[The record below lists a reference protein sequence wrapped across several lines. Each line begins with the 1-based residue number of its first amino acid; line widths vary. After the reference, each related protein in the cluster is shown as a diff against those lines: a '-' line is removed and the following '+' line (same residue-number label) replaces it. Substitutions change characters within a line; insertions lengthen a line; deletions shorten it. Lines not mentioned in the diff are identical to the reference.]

1 MLLLLVLELTKQV
14 AVSVKRILFVLSL
27 CLLTGI
33 AQAQSLP
40 NANKQE
46 VKSGLSFS
54 ERWAFKTNVAEWIAT
69 IPNVTVAFDLSPS
82 LYNHSVI
89 QLGLKYNWNTY
100 HKYPPDFV
108 LDLFDI
114 RPEFRW
120 YYRHKPIKKDSEHKG
135 LSKLFNTERKKPK
148 LWRAYY
154 FGVYA
159 DYATFSFKP
168 GSLGRQGSA
177 VGVGISYGWEAPLYN
192 YKSGVV
198 DFELG
203 FSAGLVFM
211 KYDGYRLD
219 RNTYSYVVDPAH
231 SHDWHIKP
239 YPVISEIRAVF
250 SWRKKSVKD
259 KYSKYDPSDTHYSE
273 QLKVIKGYFKTK
285 TEYDIGLKEE
295 NRMPESLDSS
305 YVNGYKRY
313 IKEELNKRIELV
325 EEHPALNDSHKKK
338 LKSKLVSVSKSMVR
352 KFESDVK
359 EELSSRRKAESEK
372 VKESNQQETDK
383 VKDEKKAE
391 AEKLKAEKE
400 KLKAE
405 KRQASEKAKAEKK
418 AAKEAKKNKNKEKK
432 QVVKETEEGN

>member
-1 MLLLLVLELTKQV
+1 M
-14 AVSVKRILFVLSL
+14 
-27 CLLTGI
+27 

-82 LYNHSVI
+82 QYNHSVL

-148 LWRAYY
+148 FWRAYY

-177 VGVGISYGWEAPLYN
+177 VGLGISCGWETPLYS
-192 YKSGVV
+192 YKGGVV

-203 FSAGLVFM
+203 VSAGITFM

-219 RNTYSYVVDPAH
+219 RDTYSYVVDPAH

-259 KYSKYDPSDTHYSE
+259 KYSKYDPSDTHYAE
-273 QLKVIKGYFKTK
+273 QLKIIKGYFKTK
-285 TEYDIGLKEE
+285 AEYDIGLKEE
-295 NRMPESLDSS
+295 HRMPANLDSS

-313 IKEELNKRIELV
+313 IEEELVGRSKQIEG
-325 EEHPALNDSHKKK
+325 HPALNDSHKKK
-338 LKSKLVSVSKSMVR
+338 LKSKLKAISKTMVR
-352 KFESDVK
+352 KFESEVK
-359 EELSSRRKAESEK
+359 EAVSSQRKAASEK
-372 VKESNQQETDK
+372 IKETKQEGSDK
-383 VKDEKKAE
+383 LKEEKKKE
-391 AEKLKAEKE
+391 ADKLKE
-400 KLKAE
+400 E
-405 KRQASEKAKAEKK
+405 KRQAAEKAKAEKK
-418 AAKEAKKNKNKEKK
+418 QAKEAKKNKKKDKK
-432 QVVKETEEGN
+432 QEVKKKTEDAS